1 MTAGLDS
8 VARAAAGRIIAA
20 LAARFRDLDLAEDA
34 FADACEAAARHWPTR
49 GVPDDPA
56 AWLYQVA
63 ARRALDAIRRGGVRA
78 RLLPDL
84 IDRGAQQADEVDEDI
99 HLIPDERLRL
109 IFVCCHPAIAPDSR
123 AALTLRLVCGLSAA
137 EIATSFLVGEATLL
151 QRLTRAKRKIARA
164 GIPFEVPG
172 PAEWPERLE
181 AVLST
186 LEIAYAKAHAD
197 AAGRAA
203 YAGFAAEILALT
215 DTLATMLPDQGE
227 VLGLAALVRYAEAR
241 RPART
246 DADGMMIPLADQ
258 DPRCWDRALIEA
270 GDLYLHRARNVGI
283 TGTRALQA
291 ALHGVWCARRNLADP
306 PPWATILTLYD
317 ALLRQRD
324 DLVIRLNRAVALAEI
339 AGPDTAL
346 AELDAL
352 ACPRLD
358 AFQPWHA
365 VRADLLRRVGRDA
378 ESRAAYDRAIALAEG
393 EAEARWLRARQS
405 QLEG

>member
-1 MTAGLDS
+1 LIAQLDT
-8 VARAAAGRIIAA
+8 VARASTGRIIAA
-20 LAARFRDLDLAEDA
+20 LAARFRDLDLAEEA

-49 GVPDDPA
+49 GLPDDPA

-63 ARRALDAIRRGGVRA
+63 ARRALDAVRRGEVRA
-78 RLLPDL
+78 RLLPDV
-84 IDRGAQQADEVDEDI
+84 ADHGPHRPDEEVEDI

-109 IFVCCHPAIAPDSR
+109 IFVCCHPAIAPESR

-137 EIATSFLVGEATLL
+137 AIAASFLIGEATLL
-151 QRLTRAKRKIARA
+151 QRLTRAKRKIAQA

-172 PAEWPERLE
+172 PAEWPERLD
-181 AVLST
+181 AILST

-197 AAGRAA
+197 AAGNAPH
-203 YAGFAAEILALT
+203 AGFAAEIMALT

-246 DADGMMIPLADQ
+246 DADGMMIPLAEQ
-258 DPRCWDRALIEA
+258 DPRLWDRRLIDA
-270 GDLYLHRARNVGI
+270 GNLYLHRARNVDV
-283 TGTRALQA
+283 TGSRALQA
-291 ALHGVWCARRNLADP
+291 ALHGVWCARQSLADP
-306 PPWATILTLYD
+306 PPWPTILTLYD

-324 DLVIRLNRAVALAEI
+324 DVVVRLNRAVALAEV
-339 AGPDTAL
+339 AGPAAAL
-346 AELDAL
+346 TELDRL

-365 VRADLLRRVGRDA
+365 VRADLLRRVGRVA
-378 ESRAAYDRAIALAEG
+378 ESSAAYARAIALAEG
-393 EAEARWLRARQS
+393 EAEAKWLRARQQ
-405 QLEG
+405 QLAP